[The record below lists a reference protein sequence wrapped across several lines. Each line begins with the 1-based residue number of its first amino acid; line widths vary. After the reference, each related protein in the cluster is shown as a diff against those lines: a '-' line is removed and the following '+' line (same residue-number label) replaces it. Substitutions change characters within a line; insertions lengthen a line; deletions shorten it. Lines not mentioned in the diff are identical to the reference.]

1 MDVNCAQYVCLDG
14 RAYICRV
21 SKGIS
26 LNFPEEIAM
35 DLKECR
41 KQIDIINSEML
52 KLFVRRMEISE
63 DVAKY
68 KAENG
73 LPIFNNAR
81 EREILGEMTSSSPEI
96 FENYVKTFFTVVMDL
111 SKSYQRTVLNGTTAV
126 SEKIKSAI
134 ESTPMIFPK
143 RAVVACQGTEGAYS
157 QIAADKLFGM
167 EKIIYFKSF
176 EDVFKAVRDKICDY
190 GVLPIENST
199 YGTVI
204 DVYDLM
210 KKYRF
215 SIVRSQRLKITHK
228 LLAKKGTSL
237 RDIREVY
244 SHPQAIGQCSNFFA
258 ANPEIKAVPFA
269 NTALAAEKVKNSEG
283 NSLAAIASSA
293 CADLYGLD
301 TVSDEIM
308 NSGNNQTRF
317 ICISSNDYIFPGADK
332 ISIMLSLPHTPGA
345 LYNTLAKFAA
355 IGLNLTKIESRPI
368 EGSDFEA
375 QFYFDFEASPY
386 DEKILSMLDTL
397 SRDCENFVFL
407 GSYRELN

>member
-1 MDVNCAQYVCLDG
+1 
-14 RAYICRV
+14 
-21 SKGIS
+21 
-26 LNFPEEIAM
+26 M

-41 KQIDIINSEML
+41 QEIDKINAEML
-52 KLFVRRMEISE
+52 RLFVRRMEISE
-63 DVAKY
+63 EVAKN
-68 KAENG
+68 KAERG

-81 EREILGEMTSSSPEI
+81 EREILGDMTAASPEI
-96 FENYVKTFFTVVMDL
+96 FENYVKTFFTVLMDL
-111 SKSYQRTVLNGTTAV
+111 SKSYQRTVLNDTDNI
-126 SEKIKSAI
+126 EKKIKSAI
-134 ESTPMIFPK
+134 DSTPKIFPK

-157 QIAADKLFGM
+157 QIAADRLFGM
-167 EKIIYFKSF
+167 EKITYYKSF
-176 EDVFKAVRDKICDY
+176 EDVFKAVRDKKCDF

-228 LLAKKGTSL
+228 LLAKKGTLLS
-237 RDIREVY
+237 DIKEVY
-244 SHPQAIGQCSNFFA
+244 SHPQALGQCSNFFA
-258 ANPEIKAVPFA
+258 ANPKIKAVPFT
-269 NTALAAEKVKNSEG
+269 NTALAAETVKNSAD
-283 NSLAAIASSA
+283 NSLAAIASSS
-293 CADLYGLD
+293 CAELYRLD
-301 TVSDEIM
+301 IISDEIQ

-317 ICISSNDYIFPGADK
+317 ICISSEDYIFPGADK

-386 DEKILSMLDTL
+386 DEKILKMLDAL

-407 GSYRELN
+407 GSYRELS

>member
-1 MDVNCAQYVCLDG
+1 
-14 RAYICRV
+14 
-21 SKGIS
+21 
-26 LNFPEEIAM
+26 M

-41 KQIDIINSEML
+41 QEIDKINAEML
-52 KLFVRRMEISE
+52 RLFVKRMEISE
-63 DVAKY
+63 EVAKN
-68 KAENG
+68 KAEKG

-81 EREILGEMTSSSPEI
+81 EREILGDMTAASPEI
-96 FENYVKTFFTVVMDL
+96 FENYVKTFFTVLMDL
-111 SKSYQRTVLNGTTAV
+111 SKSYQRTVLNNTDNI
-126 SEKIKSAI
+126 EKKIKSAI
-134 ESTPMIFPK
+134 DSTPKIFPK

-157 QIAADKLFGM
+157 QIAADRLFGM
-167 EKIIYFKSF
+167 EKIIYYKSF
-176 EDVFKAVRDKICDY
+176 EDVFKAVRDKKCDF

-228 LLAKKGTSL
+228 LLAKKGTLLS
-237 RDIREVY
+237 DIKEVY
-244 SHPQAIGQCSNFFA
+244 SHPQALGQCSNFFA
-258 ANPEIKAVPFA
+258 ANPKIKAVPFT
-269 NTALAAEKVKNSEG
+269 NTALAAETVKNSAD
-283 NSLAAIASSA
+283 NSLAAIASSS
-293 CADLYGLD
+293 CAELYGLD
-301 TVSDEIM
+301 IISDEIQ

-317 ICISSNDYIFPGADK
+317 ICISSEDYIFPGADK

-386 DEKILSMLDTL
+386 DEKILKMLDAL

-407 GSYRELN
+407 GSYRELS

>member
-1 MDVNCAQYVCLDG
+1 
-14 RAYICRV
+14 
-21 SKGIS
+21 
-26 LNFPEEIAM
+26 M

-41 KQIDIINSEML
+41 QEIDKINAEML
-52 KLFVRRMEISE
+52 RLFVKRMEISE
-63 DVAKY
+63 EVAKN
-68 KAENG
+68 KAEKV

-81 EREILGEMTSSSPEI
+81 EREILGDMTAASPEI
-96 FENYVKTFFTVVMDL
+96 FENYVKTFFTVLMDL
-111 SKSYQRTVLNGTTAV
+111 SKSYQRTVLNDTDNI
-126 SEKIKSAI
+126 EKKIKSAI
-134 ESTPMIFPK
+134 DSTPKIFPK

-157 QIAADKLFGM
+157 QIAADRLFGM
-167 EKIIYFKSF
+167 EKIIYYKSF
-176 EDVFKAVRDKICDY
+176 EDVFKAVRDKKCDF

-228 LLAKKGTSL
+228 LLAKKGTLLS
-237 RDIREVY
+237 DIKEVY
-244 SHPQAIGQCSNFFA
+244 SHPQALGQCSNFFA
-258 ANPEIKAVPFA
+258 ANPKIKAVPFT
-269 NTALAAEKVKNSEG
+269 NTALAAETVKNSAD
-283 NSLAAIASSA
+283 NSLAAIASSS
-293 CADLYGLD
+293 CAELYGLD
-301 TVSDEIM
+301 IISDEIQ

-317 ICISSNDYIFPGADK
+317 ICISSEDYIFPGADK

-386 DEKILSMLDTL
+386 DEKILKMLDAL

-407 GSYRELN
+407 GSYRELS

>member
-1 MDVNCAQYVCLDG
+1 
-14 RAYICRV
+14 
-21 SKGIS
+21 
-26 LNFPEEIAM
+26 M

-41 KQIDIINSEML
+41 QEIDKINAEML
-52 KLFVRRMEISE
+52 RLFVKRMEISE
-63 DVAKY
+63 EVAKN
-68 KAENG
+68 KAEKG

-81 EREILGEMTSSSPEI
+81 EREILGDMTAASPEI
-96 FENYVKTFFTVVMDL
+96 FENYVKTFFTVLMDL
-111 SKSYQRTVLNGTTAV
+111 SKSYQRTVLNDTDNI
-126 SEKIKSAI
+126 EKKIKSAI
-134 ESTPMIFPK
+134 DSTPKIFPK

-157 QIAADKLFGM
+157 QIAADRLFGM
-167 EKIIYFKSF
+167 EKIIYYKSF
-176 EDVFKAVRDKICDY
+176 EDVFKAVRDKKCDF

-228 LLAKKGTSL
+228 LLAKKGTLLS
-237 RDIREVY
+237 DIKEVY
-244 SHPQAIGQCSNFFA
+244 SHPQALGQCSNFFA
-258 ANPEIKAVPFA
+258 ANPKIKAVPFT
-269 NTALAAEKVKNSEG
+269 NTALAAETVKNSAD
-283 NSLAAIASSA
+283 NSLAAIASSS
-293 CADLYGLD
+293 CAELYGLD
-301 TVSDEIM
+301 IISDEIQ

-317 ICISSNDYIFPGADK
+317 ICISSEDYIFPGADK
-332 ISIMLSLPHTPGA
+332 ISIILSLPHTPGA

-386 DEKILSMLDTL
+386 DEKILKMLDAL

-407 GSYRELN
+407 GSYRELS

>member
-1 MDVNCAQYVCLDG
+1 
-14 RAYICRV
+14 
-21 SKGIS
+21 
-26 LNFPEEIAM
+26 M

-41 KQIDIINSEML
+41 QEIDKINAEML
-52 KLFVRRMEISE
+52 RLFVKRMEISE
-63 DVAKY
+63 EVAKN
-68 KAENG
+68 KAEKG

-81 EREILGEMTSSSPEI
+81 EREILGDMTAASPEI
-96 FENYVKTFFTVVMDL
+96 FENYVKTFFTVLMDL
-111 SKSYQRTVLNGTTAV
+111 SKSYQRTVLNDTDNI
-126 SEKIKSAI
+126 EKKIKSAI
-134 ESTPMIFPK
+134 DSTPKIFPK

-157 QIAADKLFGM
+157 QIAADRLFGM
-167 EKIIYFKSF
+167 EKILYYKSF
-176 EDVFKAVRDKICDY
+176 EDVFKAVRDKKCDF

-228 LLAKKGTSL
+228 LLAKKGTLLS
-237 RDIREVY
+237 DIKEVY
-244 SHPQAIGQCSNFFA
+244 SHPQALGQCSNFFA
-258 ANPEIKAVPFA
+258 ANPKIKAVPFT
-269 NTALAAEKVKNSEG
+269 NTALAAETVKNSAD
-283 NSLAAIASSA
+283 NSLAAIASSS
-293 CADLYGLD
+293 CAELYGLD
-301 TVSDEIM
+301 IISDEIQ
-308 NSGNNQTRF
+308 NSVNNQTRF
-317 ICISSNDYIFPGADK
+317 ICISSEDYIFPGADK
-332 ISIMLSLPHTPGA
+332 ISIMLSLPHTPGT

-386 DEKILSMLDTL
+386 DEKILKMLDAL

-407 GSYRELN
+407 GSYRELS

>member
-1 MDVNCAQYVCLDG
+1 
-14 RAYICRV
+14 
-21 SKGIS
+21 
-26 LNFPEEIAM
+26 M

-41 KQIDIINSEML
+41 QEIDKINAEML
-52 KLFVRRMEISE
+52 RLFVKRMEISE
-63 DVAKY
+63 EVAKN
-68 KAENG
+68 KAEKG

-81 EREILGEMTSSSPEI
+81 EREILGDMTAASPEI
-96 FENYVKTFFTVVMDL
+96 FENYVKTFFTVLMDL
-111 SKSYQRTVLNGTTAV
+111 SKSYQRTVLNDTDNI
-126 SEKIKSAI
+126 EKKIKSAI
-134 ESTPMIFPK
+134 DSTPKIFPK

-157 QIAADKLFGM
+157 QIAADRLFGM
-167 EKIIYFKSF
+167 EKIIYYKSF
-176 EDVFKAVRDKICDY
+176 EDVFKAVRDKKCDF

-228 LLAKKGTSL
+228 LLAKKGTLLS
-237 RDIREVY
+237 DIKEVY
-244 SHPQAIGQCSNFFA
+244 SHPQALGQCSNFFA
-258 ANPEIKAVPFA
+258 ANPKIKAVPFT
-269 NTALAAEKVKNSEG
+269 NTALAAETVKNSAD
-283 NSLAAIASSA
+283 NSLAAIASSS
-293 CADLYGLD
+293 CAELYGLD
-301 TVSDEIM
+301 IISDEIQ

-317 ICISSNDYIFPGADK
+317 ICISSEDYIFPGADK

-386 DEKILSMLDTL
+386 DEKILKMLDAL

-407 GSYRELN
+407 GSYRELS

>member
-1 MDVNCAQYVCLDG
+1 
-14 RAYICRV
+14 
-21 SKGIS
+21 
-26 LNFPEEIAM
+26 M

-41 KQIDIINSEML
+41 QEIDKINAEML
-52 KLFVRRMEISE
+52 RLFVKRMEISE
-63 DVAKY
+63 EVAKN
-68 KAENG
+68 KAEKG

-81 EREILGEMTSSSPEI
+81 EREILGDMTAASPEI
-96 FENYVKTFFTVVMDL
+96 FENYVKTFFTVLMDL
-111 SKSYQRTVLNGTTAV
+111 SKSYQRTVLNDTDNI
-126 SEKIKSAI
+126 EKKIKSAI
-134 ESTPMIFPK
+134 DSTPKIFPK

-157 QIAADKLFGM
+157 QIAANRLFGM
-167 EKIIYFKSF
+167 EKIIYYKSF
-176 EDVFKAVRDKICDY
+176 EDVFKAVRDKKCDF

-228 LLAKKGTSL
+228 LLAKKGTLLS
-237 RDIREVY
+237 DIKEVY
-244 SHPQAIGQCSNFFA
+244 SHPQALGQCSNFFA
-258 ANPEIKAVPFA
+258 ANPKIKAVPFT
-269 NTALAAEKVKNSEG
+269 NTALAAETVKNSAD
-283 NSLAAIASSA
+283 NSLAAIASSS
-293 CADLYGLD
+293 CAELYGLD
-301 TVSDEIM
+301 IISDEIQ

-317 ICISSNDYIFPGADK
+317 ICISSEDYIFPGADK

-386 DEKILSMLDTL
+386 DEKILKMLDAL

-407 GSYRELN
+407 GSYRELS

>member
-1 MDVNCAQYVCLDG
+1 
-14 RAYICRV
+14 
-21 SKGIS
+21 
-26 LNFPEEIAM
+26 M

-41 KQIDIINSEML
+41 QEIDKINAEML
-52 KLFVRRMEISE
+52 RLFVKRMEISE
-63 DVAKY
+63 EVAKN
-68 KAENG
+68 KAEKG

-81 EREILGEMTSSSPEI
+81 EREILGDMTAASPEI
-96 FENYVKTFFTVVMDL
+96 FENYVKTFFTVLMDL
-111 SKSYQRTVLNGTTAV
+111 SKSYQRTVLNDTDNI
-126 SEKIKSAI
+126 EKKIKSAI
-134 ESTPMIFPK
+134 DSTPKIFPK

-157 QIAADKLFGM
+157 QIAADRLFGM
-167 EKIIYFKSF
+167 EKILYYKSF
-176 EDVFKAVRDKICDY
+176 EDVFKAVRDKKCDF

-228 LLAKKGTSL
+228 LLAKKGTLLS
-237 RDIREVY
+237 DIKEVY
-244 SHPQAIGQCSNFFA
+244 SHPQALGQCSNFFA
-258 ANPEIKAVPFA
+258 ANPKIKAVPFT
-269 NTALAAEKVKNSEG
+269 NTALAAETVKNSAD
-283 NSLAAIASSA
+283 NSLAAIASSS
-293 CADLYGLD
+293 CAELYGLD
-301 TVSDEIM
+301 IISDEIQ

-317 ICISSNDYIFPGADK
+317 ICISSEDYIFPGADK
-332 ISIMLSLPHTPGA
+332 ISIMLSLPHTPGT

-386 DEKILSMLDTL
+386 DEKILKMLDAL

-407 GSYRELN
+407 GSYRELS